1 MEFTFKKLITKKE
14 NTQTITGMK
23 TISKIIFT
31 VLMLVTISSSLK
43 AQYVTNKAGIFNGST
58 SYVSCNTNADVD
70 PRNGFT
76 IEAWVYYE
84 FVQGKTSTIYHDR
97 GGIQLAI
104 NGSGNVTFT
113 YNSTSTALMDAFP
126 VEQWTH
132 LAATYDGTTVKIYY
146 NGQLNNTLTSP
157 GVIPPPGSGAY
168 VGGVWSNGTVFNSL
182 KGMLDDVRIWTEARS
197 SFNIHR
203 DMYMSLAALM
213 PTGTYKKLGLSLR
226 FDAIDNGF
234 VYDEAGYFFNG
245 GGVSNVTLKDFSN
258 EVSKHSTFNSS
269 LILEGAG
276 SYCAAPP
283 NIKFEANSSVS
294 VESWVKLGLNGP
306 HSEAQEIISKGNAS
320 AFSYRMYMKN
330 DSTAVFSVN
339 AGSINSVEYKVAD
352 PFTWNHIAGT
362 YNGQTGEMKLYV
374 NGENVKSQM
383 FTPAGIEGLP
393 TDSLFIGKSASVA
406 NSELK
411 GQLDE
416 VRVWSE
422 KIRSPQEIKRFMH
435 LGITFVNN
443 PLLGDAAVYGF
454 DGRTDDVTFFAN
466 AQVSTALT
474 FNGSA
479 YMRSARANA
488 PIYSASP
495 IVWQA
500 PGDFLDNT
508 WNISLNRR
516 SVSSSTAAY
525 DSIYYASTG
534 SVQDAKVMVLLN
546 SANIHKV
553 KLTLIS
559 PDGTSVQLTPEFNNS
574 LVKCDLMSVF
584 SDDANEVI
592 SYGENSLAPFS
603 PSFKPFSQLSAL
615 NGKQRKGWWKL
626 KIEAGDIGSASHLVK
641 WGIQNSILTGTD
653 PVTHTPDSYSL
664 EQNYPNPFNPAT
676 TIRFNMSKPGFTSLK
691 VYDILGKEVANL
703 VNQNMNAGSHSINFN
718 ASALPSGVYFYKLET
733 DGFTDVKKMSLIK

>member
-1 MEFTFKKLITKKE
+1 
-14 NTQTITGMK
+14 MK
-23 TISKIIFT
+23 TISKIIFA
-31 VLMLVTISSSLK
+31 VLMLIALSSSLK
-43 AQYVTNKAGIFNGST
+43 AQYVTNKAGVFNGST
-58 SYVSCNTNADVD
+58 SYLSCYTNADND
-70 PRNGFT
+70 LRNGYT

-84 FVQGKTSTIYHDR
+84 FVQGKTSVIYHDKA
-97 GGIQLAI
+97 GIQLAI

-113 YNSTSTALMDAFP
+113 HSATSTALLDAFP
-126 VEQWTH
+126 TEQWTH
-132 LAATYDGTTVKIYY
+132 LAATYDGTTVKVYY
-146 NGQLNNTLTSP
+146 NGQLKNTLTSP
-157 GVIPPPGSGAY
+157 GVIPPHGSNAY
-168 VGGVWSNGTVFNSL
+168 VGGVWHEGSVFHSL

-203 DMYMSLAALM
+203 DMYMSLAAQI
-213 PTGTYKKLGLSLR
+213 PTGTYKKLGVSYR

-245 GGVSNVTLKDFSN
+245 GGVSNVTLKDFNS
-258 EVSKHSTFNSS
+258 EVSKNTTFNSS
-269 LILEGAG
+269 LVLEGAG

-283 NIKFEANSSVS
+283 NNKFEANSSVT
-294 VESWVKLGLNGP
+294 VEGWVKLGLNGP
-306 HSEAQEIISKGNAS
+306 HSAAQEIVSKGNAS

-352 PFTWNHIAGT
+352 PFNWNHIAGT

-393 TDSLFIGKSASVA
+393 TDSLFIGKSASIA

-416 VRVWSE
+416 VRIWGE
-422 KIRSPQEIKRFMH
+422 KIRTPQEIKRFMH
-435 LGITFVNN
+435 LGITYSNN
-443 PLLGDAAVYGF
+443 PLLGDAVVYGF
-454 DGRTDDVTFFAN
+454 DGRTDDVSFFAH

-495 IVWQA
+495 IIWQA

-508 WNISLNRR
+508 WNLSPNRR
-516 SVSSSTAAY
+516 SVSSNTVAY
-525 DSIYYASTG
+525 DSIYYASSG

-559 PDGTSVQLTPEFNNS
+559 PDGTSIQLTPEFNNAF
-574 LVKCDLMSVF
+574 VKCDLMSVF

-603 PSFKPFSQLSAL
+603 PSFKPFNQLSAFD
-615 NGKQRKGWWKL
+615 GKERKGWWKL
-626 KIEAGDIGSASHLVK
+626 KIETGDIGAASHLIK
-641 WGIQNSILTGTD
+641 WGIRDNILTGV
-653 PVTHTPDSYSL
+653 PQNGSVNLNSYKL
-664 EQNYPNPFNPAT
+664 DQNYPNPFNPSTKIKFELPAEV
-676 TIRFNMSKPGFTSLK
+676 SGLVKLA
-691 VYDILGKEVANL
+691 VYDITGKEIAVLANGAL
-703 VNQNMNAGSHSINFN
+703 KPGAYEYTWNAEAFS
-718 ASALPSGVYFYKLET
+718 SGVYFYTLKT
-733 DGFTDVKKMSLIK
+733 KGGIITKKMLLVK